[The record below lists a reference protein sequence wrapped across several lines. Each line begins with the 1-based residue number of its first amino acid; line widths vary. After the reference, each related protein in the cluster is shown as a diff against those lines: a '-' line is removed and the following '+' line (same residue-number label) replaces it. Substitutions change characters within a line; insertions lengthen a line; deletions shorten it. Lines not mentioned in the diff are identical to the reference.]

1 MMNELK
7 IIVYIDQLII
17 VWESGICASISFG
30 VCCYDWMKM
39 VRMRHKLFNL
49 EKRLYC
55 DSCFAGNEI
64 ATALSTEFDL
74 DYILVGLFTIG
85 GWVMTKCWA

>member
-1 MMNELK
+1 
-7 IIVYIDQLII
+7 
-17 VWESGICASISFG
+17 
-30 VCCYDWMKM
+30 
-39 VRMRHKLFNL
+39 MRHKLFNL

-55 DSCFAGNEI
+55 DSCFAGIEI